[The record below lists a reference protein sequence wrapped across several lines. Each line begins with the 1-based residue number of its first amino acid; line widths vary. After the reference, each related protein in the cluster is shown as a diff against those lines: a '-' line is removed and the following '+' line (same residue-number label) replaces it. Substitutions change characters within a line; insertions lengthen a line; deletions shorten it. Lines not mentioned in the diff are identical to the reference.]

1 MSNAPKGQDI
11 LVIDD
16 ELQMR
21 RLLRITLETA
31 GYSVREA
38 PNASLGL
45 SEATLKRP
53 DAIILDIGL
62 PDMTGIELLRRLREW
77 NQIPV
82 LILSVL
88 GAETDKVNALDA
100 GADDYLTKPFGGAE
114 LLARLRVLL
123 RRTQSAEEPRVI
135 QFGEVQIDLGSRLVS
150 KARSEVKLT
159 VKEYALL
166 RMLVLHRG
174 KVVTHTQILRDLW
187 GPQAVEQTHYLR
199 VYITRLRQK
208 LEDDPSVPKFIR
220 TEAGIGY
227 RLLAD

>member
-1 MSNAPKGQDI
+1 MSIHANKPDV

-21 RLLRITLETA
+21 RLLRITLESA
-31 GYSVREA
+31 GHSVREA
-38 PNASLGL
+38 GTASLGL

-53 DAIILDIGL
+53 DAIILDLGL
-62 PDMTGIELLRRLREW
+62 PDMTGIEVLKRLREW
-77 NQIPV
+77 SQTPV

-88 GAETDKVNALDA
+88 GAENDKVQALDA

-123 RRTQSAEEPRVI
+123 RRNQASDDVSI
-135 QFGEVQIDLGSRLVS
+135 VQFGDIQVDLANRIVCKSDTEVR
-150 KARSEVKLT
+150 LT

-166 RMLVLHRG
+166 RMLVTHRG
-174 KVVTHTQILRDLW
+174 KVVTHKQILRDIW
-187 GPQAVEQTHYLR
+187 GPQSEEQTHYLR

-208 LEDDPSVPKFIR
+208 LEEDPSVPKFLR
-220 TEAGIGY
+220 TEAGIVY
-227 RLLAD
+227 RLLAE